1 MQGLFTTFIK
11 DLIVCLADK
20 EMEKKMEKM
29 YGKFYILDG
38 EVKKVE
44 DCDTRQVD
52 KSIYEVIRLRKGVFS
67 FFEEHYL
74 RFSQGLA
81 KKGLPKIDK
90 AALKTY
96 LEILVEVNEVDN
108 HNTKIIY
115 EQQGDKFHLYA
126 FLSKSNFPSD
136 EDFEKGVKA
145 TLLEVEREDPNIKSI
160 RSAYVKM
167 LDEKLEKNG
176 AFEAIIVNK
185 DHMVTEGGRSNIFMI
200 KEDKLITPP
209 AENVLIGIIRTKV
222 FEIAKNLSIDIE
234 ERLIPLEE
242 LMEADTVFF
251 TGTGKDILPIASI
264 DGRLFSSGKN
274 KLLRKII
281 QEFNILANK

>member
-1 MQGLFTTFIK
+1 
-11 DLIVCLADK
+11 
-20 EMEKKMEKM
+20 MEKM
-29 YGKFYILDG
+29 YGNFYILDG

-52 KSIYEVIRLRKGVFS
+52 KSIYEVIRLRNGVFS

-96 LEILVEVNEVDN
+96 LEILVKVNEVDN

-115 EQQGDKFHLYA
+115 EQQGDKFYLYA

-185 DHMVTEGGRSNIFMI
+185 DHMVTEGGRSNIFII

-222 FEIAKNLSIDIE
+222 FEIAKDLSIGIE

-242 LMEADTVFF
+242 LMEADTIFF

-264 DGRLFSSGKN
+264 DGRLFNSGKN
-274 KLLRKII
+274 KLLRKIM